1 MFRIGEFS
9 KIAQVSGRLLRYYDE
24 IDLLKPD
31 HIDAETGYRYY
42 SAEQLPRLN
51 RILALKDLGLSLDQ
65 IARLLNDEISAAE
78 IRGMLTMQKAQI
90 EQTLKSDLT
99 RLQQVELRLSQIEQE
114 GHPWT
119 PDVILKSAPP
129 IPILSYRTHDA
140 SWEDSYPLMD
150 AIFQRALP
158 AGGTKIGLPLFILHS
173 EEMEEDHM
181 DIEMGVQLMQAES
194 RPLSLTAHTEKGERH
209 YQLTPRT
216 LPAIPL
222 LATLV
227 HTGWD
232 DGVKSYNLLG
242 QWIEANGYQMNGP
255 GREIVLS
262 SKWPESTQETVFEIQ
277 FPVSEVNEQ

>member
-24 IDLLKPD
+24 IDLLRPA

-65 IARLLNDEISAAE
+65 ISRLLNDDISAAE

-90 EQTLKSDLT
+90 EQTLRADLT

-129 IPILSYRTHDA
+129 IPILSYRTQDA

-150 AIFQRALP
+150 AIFRRALP

-173 EEMEEDHM
+173 EEMEEDLM
-181 DIEMGVQLMQAES
+181 DIEMGVQLVQVGT
-194 RPLSLTAHTEKGERH
+194 RPWSLTAETDQGERH
-209 YQLTPRT
+209 YRLTPRI
-216 LPAIPL
+216 LPAEPL
-222 LATLV
+222 MATLV

-242 QWIEANGYQMNGP
+242 QWIEENGYQINGP
-255 GREIVLS
+255 GREIILS
-262 SKWPESTQETVFEIQ
+262 YQWPEYTQGTVFEIQ
-277 FPVSEVNEQ
+277 FPVTEAVHS